1 MATPCGDGYMKTEQ
15 RYSRMA
21 ALKTG
26 GTQQQVTRGYTGSCH
41 MQEGVGSIIPP
52 VVEAAGV
59 SGGSTALV
67 TPRSQPRERD
77 HRLGTSR
84 TGTK

>member
-1 MATPCGDGYMKTEQ
+1 MATPCGSGYMKTEQ

-26 GTQQQVTRGYTGSCH
+26 ETQQQVTRGDTGSCY
-41 MQEGVGSIIPP
+41 MQEGVGSIITP

-67 TPRSQPRERD
+67 TPRSQPRERG